1 MVFCKVLMAIP
12 LVYTSLLSS
21 SMFRLVQSVFIDQ
34 SSSYSSLNGCGWL
47 LDDSTS
53 GAGIHVIA
61 SYLLRRGGAK
71 ISVPHSVEF
80 RNPFQT
86 PASIDLIDTDES
98 DDDSSILSLIG
109 HLRSEFKGLQ

>member
-1 MVFCKVLMAIP
+1 MS
-12 LVYTSLLSS
+12 SLTQTLFIDDSSIDSS
-21 SMFRLVQSVFIDQ
+21 S
-34 SSSYSSLNGCGWL
+34 NGCGWL

-98 DDDSSILSLIG
+98 DDDSSIIL
-109 HLRSEFKGLQ
+109 

>member
-1 MVFCKVLMAIP
+1 MDVA
-12 LVYTSLLSS
+12 
-21 SMFRLVQSVFIDQ
+21 
-34 SSSYSSLNGCGWL
+34 GWL

-53 GAGIHVIA
+53 GGIHVIA
-61 SYLLRRGGAK
+61 SYMLRHGGAK

-98 DDDSSILSLIG
+98 DDDSSIIL
-109 HLRSEFKGLQ
+109 